1 MKDRPANLPASILAR
16 LRSIARDKQTDNQLI
31 LRRYAIERLLYRL
44 SISPHRDQFIL
55 KGAKLFTAWLDDP
68 FRPTQDLDLLGFG
81 NPAVT
86 AIRTV
91 FETICRIEAEDDG
104 LVFDA
109 DGGLSVEAIREGRQ
123 YGGVRVQTTAF
134 LGRTRIL
141 VQVDIGFGDAV
152 TPTVQELEF
161 PSLLSAEGP
170 RLRAYPREIVVAEKL
185 QAIVVLGQ
193 ANSRVKDFYDLL
205 ALSRLFA
212 FEGGS
217 LVQAIR
223 ATFERR
229 DTQLPTETSVGL
241 STAFAEDSE
250 KARQMDGVRRKG
262 TASLAAIESPG
273 RDRRDWRVR
282 FSAAPGCGLRRAFRA
297 SLAGRWPLD
306 VKLRPA
312 LLHGRIRAL
321 EIVTDRSAAAAAHQ
335 LGARRCRPVDIA
347 LLSVF
352 FARPMLLLRCGMTFV
367 RCNI

>member
-16 LRSIARDKQTDNQLI
+16 LRNIARDKQTDNQLI

-55 KGAKLFTAWLDDP
+55 KGAMLFTAWLNDP

-86 AIRTV
+86 AIRSV
-91 FETICRIEAEDDG
+91 FETICRIEAERDG
-104 LVFDA
+104 LVYDA
-109 DGGLSVEAIREGRQ
+109 NGLSVEVIREGQQ

-134 LGRTRIL
+134 LGRTRIP

-152 TPTVQELEF
+152 TPTAQELEF

-170 RLRAYPREIVVAEKL
+170 RLRAYPRETVVAEKL
-185 QAIVVLGQ
+185 QAIVMLGQ
-193 ANSRVKDFYDLL
+193 ANSRTKDFYDLL

-229 DTQLPTETSVGL
+229 DTLLPTETPLGL

-250 KARQMDGVRRKG
+250 KARQW
-262 TASLAAIESPG
+262 TAFVGREPLLLQPPNLPAAIVAIGEFVFP
-273 RDRRDWRVR
+273 
-282 FSAAPGCGLRRAFRA
+282 
-297 SLAGRWPLD
+297 PLQ
-306 VKLRPA
+306 
-312 LLHGRIRAL
+312 
-321 EIVTDRSAAAAAHQ
+321 AAA
-335 LGARRCRPVDIA
+335 LGDGFERHWPAGGPW
-347 LLSVF
+347 
-352 FARPMLLLRCGMTFV
+352 T
-367 RCNI
+367 

>member
-16 LRSIARDKQTDNQLI
+16 LRNIARDKQTDNQLI

-55 KGAKLFTAWLDDP
+55 KGAMLFTAWLNDP

-86 AIRTV
+86 AIRSV
-91 FETICRIEAEDDG
+91 FETICRIEAERDG
-104 LVFDA
+104 LVYDA
-109 DGGLSVEAIREGRQ
+109 NGLSVEVIREGQQ

-134 LGRTRIL
+134 LGRTRIP

-152 TPTVQELEF
+152 TPTAQELEF

-170 RLRAYPREIVVAEKL
+170 RLRAYPRETVVAEKL

-193 ANSRVKDFYDLL
+193 ANSRTKDFYDLL

-229 DTQLPTETSVGL
+229 DTLLPTETPLGL

-250 KARQMDGVRRKG
+250 KGKAMDGVRRKR
-262 TASLAAIESPG
+262 TASLAATESPG

-282 FSAAPGCGLRRAFRA
+282 FSAAPGCSLRRRFRA
-297 SLAGRWPLD
+297 SLAGRRPLD
-306 VKLRPA
+306 IKLGLA
-312 LLHGRIRAL
+312 LLHGRITAL
-321 EIVTDRSAAAAAHQ
+321 EIVTDRSAATAADQ

-347 LLSVF
+347 LRSAF
-352 FARPMLLLRCGMTFV
+352 FARPMLSLHCGMTFV
-367 RCNI
+367 HCNI